1 MEDASV
7 EIMGRDGQLQ
17 NPEVNMWYLFK
28 VNLLNTFSCTW
39 TKYTLYILFKFIY
52 EPDRSLLKNCW
63 INADKTNLN
72 NQVFKNQVKDFEIT
86 FTMY

>member
-28 VNLLNTFSCTW
+28 INLLNTFSCRL
-39 TKYTLYILFKFIY
+39 TKYTLYKLFKFLY
-52 EPDRSLLKNCW
+52 EPDHCLKK
-63 INADKTNLN
+63 IVELMQTKQT
-72 NQVFKNQVKDFEIT
+72 
-86 FTMY
+86 

>member
-39 TKYTLYILFKFIY
+39 TKYTLYILFKFLY
-52 EPDRSLLKNCW
+52 EPDHC
-63 INADKTNLN
+63 
-72 NQVFKNQVKDFEIT
+72 
-86 FTMY
+86 

>member
-7 EIMGRDGQLQ
+7 EIMVRDGQLQ

-39 TKYTLYILFKFIY
+39 TKYNLYILFKFLY
-52 EPDRSLLKNCW
+52 EPDDC
-63 INADKTNLN
+63 
-72 NQVFKNQVKDFEIT
+72 
-86 FTMY
+86 